1 MHADHPG
8 EKPRVLYWYRTA
20 PGAALG
26 RAPLDEEAIR
36 TIEEQ
41 HPHVEFDW
49 PAILALSEVMTP
61 EDEEPARPPAGQ
73 QRKKRRDRRD
83 DRQDAR
89 GGAEPERESDSR
101 QPEDVPKEEQ
111 APPPDEGEDA
121 SPARA
126 TPVNRLL
133 DELAGREIAT
143 RLRARYAEVV
153 ARIHESNAD
162 SARRD
167 AWLKR
172 AERLNADLWVTP
184 DAILDGVRNADAL
197 FDELRSELLK
207 PEA

>member
-20 PGAALG
+20 PGVALG

-49 PAILALSEVMTP
+49 AAILALSEVMTP

-73 QRKKRRDRRD
+73 QRRKRRDRRE
-83 DRQDAR
+83 DRQESR
-89 GGAEPERESDSR
+89 GAEPASESGSR
-101 QPEDVPKEEQ
+101 QAEEVPDAESA
-111 APPPDEGEDA
+111 APSDDSDEA
-121 SPARA
+121 SPAHA
-126 TPVNRLL
+126 TPANRLL

-162 SARRD
+162 SAQREIG
-167 AWLKR
+167 R
-172 AERLNADLWVTP
+172 AHV
-184 DAILDGVRNADAL
+184 
-197 FDELRSELLK
+197 
-207 PEA
+207 